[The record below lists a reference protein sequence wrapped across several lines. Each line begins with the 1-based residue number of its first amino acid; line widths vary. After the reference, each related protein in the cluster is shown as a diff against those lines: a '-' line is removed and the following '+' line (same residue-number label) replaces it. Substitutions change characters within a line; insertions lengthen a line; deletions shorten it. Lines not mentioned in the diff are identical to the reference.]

1 MRSIE
6 CSKRYA
12 SCSLLLEA
20 SQKMIKLNNLFGTK
34 IGIDLGTSTTKVA
47 DPSGEIIYEQ
57 PTVVAISRKD
67 NIVVAVGEEAQSMIG
82 RAPETILVVRPM
94 KDGAIADYLITQAL
108 LQHCLRKT
116 VGKTIVKPETMICA
130 PVGITPV
137 HRDSVRDASE
147 AAGARQPTHII
158 PEPLAAAI
166 GAEVPI
172 GSADGAMV
180 VDIGG
185 GRAEAAVISM
195 FGMVA
200 KGSIRVGGDKLDQ
213 AIQKYLSSRHELIIG
228 ERTAEQIKIQ
238 IGSAITVDDPEK
250 IRVRGKHLTGQ
261 PRIVT
266 IDSNEIAKALK
277 EPLLQIVNLIRGVL
291 EQTEPELSSDIA
303 ERGILITGG
312 SANLQGLGI
321 YLREMLQVA
330 CYIAES
336 PEDVVVRGAAIALDF
351 APAIERIMLS
361 ATDELYVTSR
371 QM

>member
-1 MRSIE
+1 MPNLKS
-6 CSKRYA
+6 
-12 SCSLLLEA
+12 
-20 SQKMIKLNNLFGTK
+20 LFGSK
-34 IGIDLGTSTTKVA
+34 IGIDLGTSTIKVSS
-47 DPSGEIIYEQ
+47 PSGSILYQQ
-57 PTVVAISRKD
+57 PTVVAISRRD
-67 NIVVAVGEEAQSMIG
+67 NIVIAVGEEAQSMIG
-82 RAPETILVVRPM
+82 RAPETISVIRPM

-108 LQHCLRKT
+108 LRHCLKQ
-116 VGKTIVKPETMICA
+116 TIGPVLVKPEAMIVA

-137 HRDSVRDASE
+137 HRDSVREAAE

-213 AIQKYLSSRHELIIG
+213 AIQRYLVTHHELVIG

-238 IGSAITVDDPEK
+238 IGSAITTDSPNK

-261 PRIVT
+261 PRVLVIN
-266 IDSNEIAKALK
+266 SNEIAMALRDS
-277 EPLLQIVNLIRGVL
+277 LMQITQLIRTVL
-291 EQTEPELSSDIA
+291 EQTEPELSSDIIQ
-303 ERGILITGG
+303 RGVLITGG
-312 SANLQGLGI
+312 TAKLSGLDVF
-321 YLREMLQVA
+321 LREILHIA
-330 CYIAES
+330 CYVVDEPDKA
-336 PEDVVVRGAAIALDF
+336 VVRGAAAAVEY
-351 APAIERIMLS
+351 APAIERTMLS
-361 ATDELYVTSR
+361 PTDELYITSR